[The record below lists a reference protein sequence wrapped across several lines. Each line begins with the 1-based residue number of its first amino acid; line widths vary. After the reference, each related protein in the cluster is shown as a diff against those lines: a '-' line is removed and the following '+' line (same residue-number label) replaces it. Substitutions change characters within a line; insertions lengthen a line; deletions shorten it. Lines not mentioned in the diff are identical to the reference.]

1 MIEGGQ
7 KLEVILINL
16 FYIIVVGLHLD
27 TGNKFTEDT
36 KSFGPL
42 ILTLLLTFV
51 KWLVLSTATKLYTI
65 GKPLECIFQ
74 KFEFWE
80 CFVERFILKVCG
92 ILLMYSIIF
101 IS

>member
-16 FYIIVVGLHLD
+16 FYIIVVGLYLD

-42 ILTLLLTFV
+42 ILTLLLTYEV
-51 KWLVLSTATKLYTI
+51 I
-65 GKPLECIFQ
+65 GTVQ
-74 KFEFWE
+74 
-80 CFVERFILKVCG
+80 
-92 ILLMYSIIF
+92 
-101 IS
+101 

>member
-16 FYIIVVGLHLD
+16 FFIIVVGLYLD

-42 ILTLLLTFV
+42 ILTLLLTFA
-51 KWLVLSTATKLYTI
+51 K
-65 GKPLECIFQ
+65 
-74 KFEFWE
+74 
-80 CFVERFILKVCG
+80 
-92 ILLMYSIIF
+92 
-101 IS
+101 